1 MGNLGWY
8 QLMTTVAKKVG
19 GPKVLFGLLA
29 VGGYAVI
36 RTVEAGGKKVIKLVE
51 KENKDISDKKSL
63 KSYEFTQDG
72 EGDNGLKFSSGD
84 VFYIAAKDNEAVLIE
99 KKDDENNPYFVN
111 DNWLKS
117 VSSYN
122 GNN

>member
-36 RTVEAGGKKVIKLVE
+36 RTVEAGGKKVIKLVK

-72 EGDNGLKFSSGD
+72 EG
-84 VFYIAAKDNEAVLIE
+84 
-99 KKDDENNPYFVN
+99 
-111 DNWLKS
+111 
-117 VSSYN
+117 YN
-122 GNN
+122 